1 MNKRIPGRH
10 GLMTGV
16 FAAMLSVGAV
26 STAQAA
32 DDVLALQ
39 NALYGAGYDI
49 DNANGKMG
57 ASTQAALL
65 AFQKDHAN
73 LKASGSLDTP
83 TKEALG
89 LIVASSAPAKS
100 APAKSAPAKA
110 APAKAA
116 TNPAASTQAKASPK
130 PAEPEE
136 DDVIEEDDDGGWSFF

>member
-100 APAKSAPAKA
+100 APAKA

-116 TNPAASTQAKASPK
+116 TKPAASAQAKASPK

>member
-1 MNKRIPGRH
+1 MNKRFPGIH
-10 GLMTGV
+10 GLITGV
-16 FAAMLSVGAV
+16 FAAMVTFGAV
-26 STAQAA
+26 SSAQAA

-49 DNANGKMG
+49 ENANGKMG

-65 AFQKDHAN
+65 AFQKDHTN
-73 LKASGSLDTP
+73 LKASGSLDKP

-89 LIVASSAPAKS
+89 LIVASTGQTRAAPAKA
-100 APAKSAPAKA
+100 APKSAKA

-116 TNPAASTQAKASPK
+116 PK

>member
-1 MNKRIPGRH
+1 MNKRFPGRH

-16 FAAMLSVGAV
+16 FAAMVTFGAV

-32 DDVLALQ
+32 DDVFALQ

-49 DNANGKMG
+49 ENTNGKMG

-73 LKASGSLDTP
+73 LKASGSLDMP

-89 LIVASSAPAKS
+89 LVVASSAQT
-100 APAKSAPAKA
+100 KSAPAKA
-110 APAKAA
+110 APKAAASAPAKA
-116 TNPAASTQAKASPK
+116 TPK

>member
-110 APAKAA
+110 ATK
-116 TNPAASTQAKASPK
+116 PAASTQAKASPK

>member
-100 APAKSAPAKA
+100 APAKA

-116 TNPAASTQAKASPK
+116 TKPAASTQAKASPK